1 MKKLRNSI
9 QELYQDRKQLIFL
22 AAIFSIGAYLDSFIP
37 RDPNV
42 HYAWVGAALAL
53 VQTGIGIYQS
63 MQGAKMS
70 AANKRPEMDYQTPQE
85 MLDALSDAEK
95 KQFEG
100 LPEEVRREFLQ
111 EMQRSSTSSLKQ
123 IQERRGGLG
132 MISQLHQQEMDANRQ
147 LTLMDVAQREKNLA
161 NLQDMRTMMAGE
173 RTKAWQFERQDAMMQ
188 YTQAQETAA
197 ALQGAGTQNIMGGIS
212 TGVMAAGGGFASKEK
227 EVGEE
232 TVIEGN
238 KVPFE
243 SYSDLT
249 RKPTP
254 EDVNRYNKSVFKDKM
269 TFEDFFAWEQKV
281 KGFHKGGTVTG
292 DDPNIEGEDVSAV
305 LQEGEVVINADA
317 AKENIGLLSQ
327 INQSTGGNPLQSY
340 TMQTLAS
347 QGGGVGLSDDITIQL
362 ALDDATPPSEAAL
375 NFFSQSELE
384 TTGLPTSLVT

>member
-123 IQERRGGLG
+123 IQERRGGL
-132 MISQLHQQEMDANRQ
+132 
-147 LTLMDVAQREKNLA
+147 
-161 NLQDMRTMMAGE
+161 
-173 RTKAWQFERQDAMMQ
+173 
-188 YTQAQETAA
+188 
-197 ALQGAGTQNIMGGIS
+197 
-212 TGVMAAGGGFASKEK
+212 
-227 EVGEE
+227 
-232 TVIEGN
+232 
-238 KVPFE
+238 
-243 SYSDLT
+243 
-249 RKPTP
+249 
-254 EDVNRYNKSVFKDKM
+254 
-269 TFEDFFAWEQKV
+269 
-281 KGFHKGGTVTG
+281 
-292 DDPNIEGEDVSAV
+292 
-305 LQEGEVVINADA
+305 
-317 AKENIGLLSQ
+317 
-327 INQSTGGNPLQSY
+327 
-340 TMQTLAS
+340 
-347 QGGGVGLSDDITIQL
+347 
-362 ALDDATPPSEAAL
+362 
-375 NFFSQSELE
+375 
-384 TTGLPTSLVT
+384 